1 MKNNQSKAL
10 KIGGVCISF
19 YFFNYVLR
27 NVLSVATPNM
37 IKESFFTTEYIGM
50 LSSVYFICYAIGQF
64 INGFICDRLHYRF
77 TLTIGME
84 TSCICLFTVPLVEN
98 RAVHFICFAVMGYCL
113 SMIRGTLTKVSAENT
128 DVKYARLIC
137 AGFSAACYVGPLGAS
152 LLSIFLPWRMVF
164 TVSSVVG
171 AAAAAIDIL
180 LLTVFEKKGYI
191 SFTPAE
197 KRGIGAVTDVFRL
210 KDYFIFAFISSVG
223 EIIGTAVNFWIP
235 TYMTEHLEMPT
246 KMANSIYSVIAF
258 MGLFSPFITLFI
270 YRKAIHNGKLIA
282 ALMYA
287 ISMFAFAALLLIR
300 SPYINSV
307 FLLIAKLS
315 AACAV
320 GVVWSIYIPELSGS
334 GIVASAN
341 GVLDSVGYAMASLS
355 NLVFSSLIGVI
366 GWSGLIIVWSAIM
379 FVASATV
386 IFSSRR
392 RDVQNATE

>member
-1 MKNNQSKAL
+1 MENDRIQAL

-64 INGFICDRLHYRF
+64 VNGFICDRMHYRF
-77 TLTIGME
+77 TLTVGME
-84 TSCICLFTVPLVEN
+84 TSCLCLFTVPFVEN

-128 DVKYARLIC
+128 NVKYARFIC

-197 KRGIGAVTDVFRL
+197 KRGIGAVADVFRL
-210 KDYFIFAFISSVG
+210 KDFFIFAFISSVG

-235 TYMTEHLEMPT
+235 TYMAEHLEMPT
-246 KMANSIYSVIAF
+246 KTANSIYSVIAF

-270 YRKAIHNGKLIA
+270 YRKAIRNGKLIA

-315 AACAV
+315 SACAV

-341 GVLDSVGYAMASLS
+341 GVMDSGGYAMASLS
-355 NLVFSSLIGVI
+355 SLAFSSLIGII
-366 GWSGLIIVWSAIM
+366 GWNGLIIVWSAIM
-379 FVASATV
+379 LVASATV

-392 RDVQNATE
+392 KDVQNATE